1 MSRTRIVLAPQGSD
15 AAPHYMIVDPAGV
28 VVARGEAPIGV
39 GRPAEPLREVLVVPG
54 AEVSTRWLHLPTRN
68 LAQAQA
74 AARLHLADQFALA
87 DEDLHLAIGPLEEDG
102 HRLVVVVA
110 RRLLQV
116 WLADAALHGVV
127 PDVVVPD
134 HLMLPAPAGEA
145 LSAATLGGLVA
156 VRGRRMAMTLEPDL
170 VAIVLQG
177 RDVEMLQQPEAIEA
191 ALVAGAAAPL
201 VNLLQ
206 DEFDPARESRLD
218 WRNLKRA
225 AILAGVLVL
234 SFPILFGAQVLR
246 DHLAA
251 GSLERRATQQAATVL
266 PAGAAISDPAGQ
278 TRTRL
283 NELLLAAGGGPTG
296 LVANLFSALETI
308 EGAQLESLVLAPD
321 GAVRARISYGQIS
334 DVELLRAAMRGAGIP
349 MRDEATQQEGP
360 RVISDVILG
369 ART

>member
-1 MSRTRIVLAPQGSD
+1 MTRTRIVLAPQRPDGS
-15 AAPHYMIVDPAGV
+15 PQYLIVDPAGV
-28 VVARGEAPIGV
+28 VVARGEVPIGV

-54 AEVSTRWLHLPTRN
+54 AEVSARWLHLPTRN

-74 AARLHLADQFALA
+74 AARLHLADQFALT

-110 RRLLQV
+110 RRLLQA
-116 WLADAALHGVV
+116 WIAAAGLHGVV

-145 LSAATLGGLVA
+145 LGGAAFGEMVA
-156 VRGRRMAMTLEPDL
+156 VRGRRLAMTLEPDL
-170 VAIVLQG
+170 VAVVLKG
-177 RDVEMLQQPEAIEA
+177 RDIVMLDPPDAIEE
-191 ALVAGAAAPL
+191 ALAAAAATPA

-225 AILAGVLVL
+225 AVLAALL
-234 SFPILFGAQVLR
+234 LFSFPILFGAQVLR

-251 GSLERRATQQAATVL
+251 TSLERRAAREAAAVL
-266 PAGAAISDPAGQ
+266 PTGAVLSDPAGQ
-278 TRTRL
+278 THARL
-283 NELLLAAGGGPTG
+283 VELQLAAGGGPTA
-296 LVANLFSALETI
+296 LVASLFSALETI
-308 EGAQLESLVLAPD
+308 DAAQLESLVLAPD
-321 GAVRARISYGQIS
+321 GSVRARISYGQIS
-334 DVELLRAAMRGAGIP
+334 DVELLRAALREAGIAA
-349 MRDEATQQEGP
+349 RDEATQQEGT